1 MKIFFLILPL
11 ISLVLPLEEI
21 PANYSLI
28 FRQNFSSEEDFEANW
43 DYEIGTGT
51 DGLGNQEKQY
61 YRTSKNN
68 CYIKDNQLHI
78 KAIKESILNNKY
90 SSARIIS
97 KNF

>member
-43 DYEIGTGT
+43 DY
-51 DGLGNQEKQY
+51 
-61 YRTSKNN
+61 
-68 CYIKDNQLHI
+68 
-78 KAIKESILNNKY
+78 
-90 SSARIIS
+90 
-97 KNF
+97 